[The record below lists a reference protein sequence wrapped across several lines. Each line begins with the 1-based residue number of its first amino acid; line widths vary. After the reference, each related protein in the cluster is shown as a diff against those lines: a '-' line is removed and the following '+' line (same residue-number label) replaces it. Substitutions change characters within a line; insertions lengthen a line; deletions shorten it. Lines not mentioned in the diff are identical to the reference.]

1 MDVLFHDITLEIDPD
16 YIAESPSEITEQIDE
31 YRNGTRREFSL
42 TIDYPENFT
51 GSVMQ
56 AMNAIPYGET
66 RTYGELATTL
76 DTAPIAV
83 GSACGRNPI
92 PIIIPCH
99 RVIGA
104 DGIGGYSAGGCRS
117 LELKQQLLK
126 HEAATD
132 P

>member
-1 MDVLFHDITLEIDPD
+1 MDVSFHGITLEIDPD
-16 YIAESPSEITEQIDE
+16 YIAESLNEITKQTDE
-31 YRNGTRREFSL
+31 YINGTRREFSL
-42 TIDYPENFT
+42 TIEYPDNYT
-51 GSVMQ
+51 GSVMR

-92 PIIIPCH
+92 PIIVPCH

-104 DGIGGYSAGGCRS
+104 NGIGGYSAGGCRS
-117 LELKQQLLK
+117 LELKQQLLE
-126 HEAATD
+126 HEATTD
-132 P
+132 A

>member
-1 MDVLFHDITLEIDPD
+1 MDVSFHGITLDIDPD
-16 YIAESPSEITEQIDE
+16 YIAEPPEEITAQLDAYED
-31 YRNGTRREFSL
+31 GTRREFSL
-42 TIDYPENFT
+42 TIDYPPTFT
-51 GSVMQ
+51 GSVMR
-56 AMNAIPYGET
+56 AMNSIPYGET

-99 RVIGA
+99 RVVGA
-104 DGIGGYSAGGCRS
+104 NGLGGYSAGGPQN
-117 LELKQQLLK
+117 LELKQHLLE
-126 HEAATD
+126 HEATT